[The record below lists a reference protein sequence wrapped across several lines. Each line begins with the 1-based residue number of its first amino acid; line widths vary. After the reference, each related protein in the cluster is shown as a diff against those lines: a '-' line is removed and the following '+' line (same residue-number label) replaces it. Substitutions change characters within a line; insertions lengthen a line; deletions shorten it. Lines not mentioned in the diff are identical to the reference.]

1 MPMPISLAEI
11 AALKEALSSGFGPVE
26 NEIMAEK
33 ASALGHHG
41 RMAENA
47 MAALHA
53 FDAAPQPGVERLT
66 LVKAAAR
73 EVWKYFIQR
82 ELCGLRDQREVIRD
96 YRITPEVLGRLG
108 AIEEP

>member
-1 MPMPISLAEI
+1 MPISLAEI
-11 AALKEALSSGFGPVE
+11 AALREALTSGFGPVE

-41 RMAENA
+41 RLAEKA
-47 MAALHA
+47 VAALHA
-53 FDAAPQPGVERLT
+53 HDAQPDPAIDRLV

-82 ELCGLRDQREVIRD
+82 EMCGMRDHREVIRE
-96 YRITPEVLGRLG
+96 YRIPQDVLLRLG
-108 AIEEP
+108 AMD

>member
-1 MPMPISLAEI
+1 MPISLADI
-11 AALKEALSSGFGPVE
+11 AALRQALTSGFGPIE
-26 NEIMAEK
+26 NEILAEK
-33 ASALGHHG
+33 ATALGHHG
-41 RMAENA
+41 RLAEKA
-47 MAALHA
+47 VAALHA

-96 YRITPEVLGRLG
+96 YRIPPEVLMRLG
-108 AIEEP
+108 AMD